1 MNEHNDPQTPNAR
14 QAQSTLASL
23 FCHPFTFLRLARFLK
38 RIFCLSYCTH
48 FTLDPFPHLKSPSSD
63 AACRADSRSCTEEEQ
78 KDRGAEN
85 ADLDD
90 NDGGGEEEGEG
101 VDFVALPRPP
111 SRDASILHL
120 ILHAH
125 TVKQSFFFCLLGWAA
140 LGRGDSLRLRR
151 NRTCLSIFLATRNS
165 LDLLHRGSFC
175 V

>member
-1 MNEHNDPQTPNAR
+1 MNTTIPKLQTHDSPIHACV
-14 QAQSTLASL
+14 AILSPVSIPSTRTILET
-23 FCHPFTFLRLARFLK
+23 HFLPLV
-38 RIFCLSYCTH
+38 CTH
-48 FTLDPFPHLKSPSSD
+48 FTLDPLPHLKSPSSD

-125 TVKQSFFFCLLGWAA
+125 TVKRSFFFCLLGWAGFFFGGGFFA
-140 LGRGDSLRLRR
+140 RAAELRLPVYLPC
-151 NRTCLSIFLATRNS
+151 TPKLT
-165 LDLLHRGSFC
+165 
-175 V
+175 